1 MNNYQIPRVKPSFAN
16 LALETIDIQD
26 PEFGRMIQEQFHS
39 LKGKILSGA
48 YSYGRAI
55 RESQELIKVKKIV
68 WDRLKAKIEIIVNS
82 NLAAVMPFYS
92 NRHHIFINEMWRG
105 KFSIK
110 EQTHFLETLS
120 ERKGYVDIENAKLGG
135 FFSQY
140 PHKVFMNFEE
150 LFKDI
155 ELDAAETTAVFLHE
169 LGHLFDACAYSDR
182 LDTNN
187 QIMMN
192 IAEHVGTRKRETDL
206 TYVYNEIKK
215 VHPKVSEEEIDKLC
229 SDNRMVAGY
238 HWYKYV
244 LIANG
249 LGTIS
254 QNESKPG
261 DRTYDNTS
269 FEAMADNFATRFGYG
284 KELISALDKLGK
296 THGDINKSLGWITL
310 HQFMIAIYYCTVII
324 IGFLMFFSAPISLIG
339 LLSMFLIFAITYS
352 GAEHNKSYTYDDLK
366 VRYIRIRH
374 QLVEYLKNIK
384 LPKED
389 VEGILA
395 SIEFADSNIKDTYEY
410 RTMIEIVANFVFSN
424 SQNARDTK
432 LEQRLI
438 EDLAHND
445 FFVKS
450 AQLRVQ

>member
-1 MNNYQIPRVKPSFAN
+1 MQIDRNNKADAWLAHSQREQSGRLTIFLGDFLKETLDKCGVSTEGLISDADYFTTLAFVKLADNGERNFAFARKPGADIGLKAEEIRKDIICQSRILHVGSLSLTDEISRN
-16 LALETIDIQD
+16 AEFIALKAAKNNGTIISYD
-26 PEFGRMIQEQFHS
+26 PNYRAS
-39 LKGKILSGA
+39 LWD
-48 YSYGRAI
+48 
-55 RESQELIKVKKIV
+55 SQEEACKWMRSILEYADIV
-68 WDRLKAKIEIIVNS
+68 
-82 NLAAVMPFYS
+82 
-92 NRHHIFINEMWRG
+92 
-105 KFSIK
+105 
-110 EQTHFLETLS
+110 
-120 ERKGYVDIENAKLGG
+120 
-135 FFSQY
+135 
-140 PHKVFMNFEE
+140 
-150 LFKDI
+150 
-155 ELDAAETTAVFLHE
+155 
-169 LGHLFDACAYSDR
+169 
-182 LDTNN
+182 
-187 QIMMN
+187 
-192 IAEHVGTRKRETDL
+192 
-206 TYVYNEIKK
+206 
-215 VHPKVSEEEIDKLC
+215 KVSEEEIDKLC

-269 FEAMADNFATRFGYG
+269 FEAMADNFSTRFGYG

-296 THGDINKSLGWITL
+296 VHGDINKSLGWITL
-310 HQFMIAIYYCTVII
+310 HQFMIAIYYCTIII